1 MGLCPTRAGTT
12 EARFKEKTAYVPTG
26 VCCFPEVQG
35 TRPKPQDIGTGSWR
49 AGLSGKVQGHS
60 KLNSRFHYLRGQSF
74 LLAAVRCLE
83 FVPGD

>member
-1 MGLCPTRAGTT
+1 MYTYRSLSFSKRPGHQA
-12 EARFKEKTAYVPTG
+12 EATG
-26 VCCFPEVQG
+26 YRHRLLES
-35 TRPKPQDIGTGSWR
+35 RSM
-49 AGLSGKVQGHS
+49 SGKVQGRS